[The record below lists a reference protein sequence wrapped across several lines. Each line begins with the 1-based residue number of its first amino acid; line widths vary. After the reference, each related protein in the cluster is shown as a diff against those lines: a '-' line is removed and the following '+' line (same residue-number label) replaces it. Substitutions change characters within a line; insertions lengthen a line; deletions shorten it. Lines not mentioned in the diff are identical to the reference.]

1 MKLRVFPAAHDD
13 LALALDWYDNIQ
25 AGLSEEFTHELE
37 HVLLLLL
44 EQPGMG
50 SRRYAHLSKDGLLRF
65 WALDR
70 FPFLVFYRVLQE
82 GQESILEVLRVIHE
96 RRDIPKMWH

>member
-13 LALALDWYDNIQ
+13 VALVQDWYDDIQ
-25 AGLSEEFTHELE
+25 AGLSEAFNNELE
-37 HVLLLLL
+37 QALRLLL
-44 EQPGMG
+44 EQPGIG

-70 FPFLVFYRVLQE
+70 FPFLVFYRVMQS
-82 GQESILEVLRVIHE
+82 GQEPALEVLRVIHE
-96 RRDIPKMWH
+96 RRDIPRLWH